1 MKEETVLWKLKR
13 GKLYLFSEAKLM
25 ESTVEEEQGSRVLE
39 QGCSLPALAMDLR
52 KTSGGFLWPAGNS
65 FTLKPVS
72 HLQGGREL

>member
-1 MKEETVLWKLKR
+1 
-13 GKLYLFSEAKLM
+13 M
-25 ESTVEEEQGSRVLE
+25 ESTVEEGQGSRVLE